1 MEHFL
6 QVGDSEGS
14 REGQFLGLHDV
25 AVDPTNKFIY
35 SLELKNHR
43 VQKFSPNGTFIE
55 KWGYNGT
62 GGRDSLR
69 TPHQIAVN
77 SLGNVYLT
85 DTRGNQILK
94 FSNDGSFMGTMGSK
108 GIKPGEFNSPH
119 GIAID
124 SHNNIYLTDMKN
136 SRIQVFNSSDKF
148 IREWGSFGNST
159 GQFSLTAPGI
169 AVDNDGNRI
178 YVLDKVRA
186 LVQVFDSHG
195 KYLGETGTPGTGPG
209 QFKKPEDIA
218 VDNKGAIYITDTRNS
233 RIAVFETIP

>member
-1 MEHFL
+1 
-6 QVGDSEGS
+6 
-14 REGQFLGLHDV
+14 
-25 AVDPTNKFIY
+25 
-35 SLELKNHR
+35 
-43 VQKFSPNGTFIE
+43 
-55 KWGYNGT
+55 
-62 GGRDSLR
+62 
-69 TPHQIAVN
+69 
-77 SLGNVYLT
+77 
-85 DTRGNQILK
+85 
-94 FSNDGSFMGTMGSK
+94 MGTMGSK

-124 SHNNIYLTDMKN
+124 SDNNIYLTDMKN